1 MTAKAQQPGNKIHCR
16 SR

>member
-1 MTAKAQQPGNKIHCR
+1 MTAKAQQPPNKIHCR